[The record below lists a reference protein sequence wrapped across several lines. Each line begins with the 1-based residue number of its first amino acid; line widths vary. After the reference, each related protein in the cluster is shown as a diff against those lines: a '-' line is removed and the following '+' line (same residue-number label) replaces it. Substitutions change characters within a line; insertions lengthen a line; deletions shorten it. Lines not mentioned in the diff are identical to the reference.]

1 VRSHWGWVVAAAVVI
16 VLGAVS
22 VAVATVGSTSTRTP
36 ASAQAGPTHG
46 TTGAEEAAGTAGVT
60 RTSRPNRK
68 FTVSGPIVALGDS
81 YTSGLLFP
89 LAPASKPFGCL
100 RSTASYPTLVAKA
113 LKASG
118 ELTDVACDSAGVG
131 DMTGAESTPIGTNP
145 PQFDALKA
153 DDSLVMLTLS
163 GDDLGFTHVLDEC
176 MLLSVSDVK
185 GSPCESH
192 YTPGG
197 TNQLAQ
203 LIVAE
208 APKMAGI
215 LSQIHAQAPHAR
227 VLLLGYPDLFP
238 QTGGCWPVVPI
249 TDGDIAYLRAT
260 EMKLN
265 AMLASVAGA
274 SGTTYVNTY
283 DATIG
288 HDFCQSRSVKDI
300 EGLIPT
306 SFAYSFHPNAHG
318 QSVMATQVLAALRS

>member
-1 VRSHWGWVVAAAVVI
+1 VIAVAVVV

-22 VAVATVGSTSTRTP
+22 IAVAAVASTPAGTR
-36 ASAQAGPTHG
+36 ASAQVSQAR
-46 TTGAEEAAGTAGVT
+46 GAAATDKGAGTAGVT
-60 RTSRPNRK
+60 GTRRPDGI

-81 YTSGLLFP
+81 YTSGLLLP

-100 RSTASYPTLVAKA
+100 RSAASYPTLVAKA
-113 LKASG
+113 LQASG

-131 DMTGAESTPIGTNP
+131 DMASAEQTPIGTNP
-145 PQFDALKA
+145 PQFDALKS

-176 MLLSVSDVK
+176 MLLSVTDVK
-185 GSPCESH
+185 GSPCEAH
-192 YTPGG
+192 YTHGG

-203 LIVAE
+203 LITAE
-208 APKMAGI
+208 APKMTAI
-215 LSQIHAQAPHAR
+215 LNQIHVRAPHAR

-249 TDGDIAYLRAT
+249 TDGDILYLRAT
-260 EMKLN
+260 EVKLN
-265 AMLASVAGA
+265 AMLAGVATA
-274 SGTTYVNTY
+274 TGTTYVNTY
-283 DATIG
+283 APTIG
-288 HDFCQSRSVKDI
+288 HDFCQTRSAKDI

-318 QSVMATQVLAALRS
+318 QSVMAAQVLAALRP